1 MAYPHASVR
10 STLMLLLPVAVMV
23 GLAAGSYWLLQRSLP
38 SNQDQPDEP
47 KTHTEDAFSTDL
59 SVTMLDPTGITHY
72 RLNAATMKHYEDDA
86 SSYVTLP
93 TMRSFAPGDPNVTT
107 YSQTGT
113 MNGDQSIVNLYG
125 QARLMRDP
133 SQTDPAMEADSE
145 HFKVFVNDD
154 IIQSEKPVK
163 LQRGLSVMY
172 GNSMDYH
179 NATRQMYLYGNVHG
193 QIAAHEPLPASAP
206 APSK

>member
-1 MAYPHASVR
+1 MAYQQASLR
-10 STLMLLLPVAVMV
+10 STLSLLLPLVLLA
-23 GLAAGSYWLLQRSLP
+23 GLAAGSYWLLQISLP
-38 SNQDQPDEP
+38 SNQGAEDLP

-93 TMRSFAPGDPNVTT
+93 KLRAFAPGDPDVTA
-107 YSQTGT
+107 YSETGT
-113 MNGDQSIVNLYG
+113 MNGDQSIVDLYD
-125 QARLMRDP
+125 QARLTRDP
-133 SQTDPAMEADSE
+133 NQVDPPMEADSQ
-145 HFKVFVNDD
+145 HFHILVNDD

-163 LQRGLSVMY
+163 LQRGQSVMY

-179 NATRQMYLYGNVHG
+179 NATRQMYLYGDVHG
-193 QIAAHEPLPASAP
+193 QIAAHEPPP
-206 APSK
+206 TPTPSH

>member
-1 MAYPHASVR
+1 MAYPHASLR
-10 STLMLLLPVAVMV
+10 STLMLLLPVVVLA

-38 SNQDQPDEP
+38 SDQNPPDQP

-93 TMRSFAPGDPNVTT
+93 TLRAFSPGAPDVTA
-107 YSQTGT
+107 YAQTGT
-113 MNGDQSIVNLYG
+113 MNGDQSIVNLYQ
-125 QARLMRDP
+125 QARLTRAP

-163 LQRGLSVMY
+163 LQRGQSVIY

-179 NATRQMYLYGNVHG
+179 NATRQMFLYGDIHG
-193 QIAAHEPLPASAP
+193 QIAAHEPAP
-206 APSK
+206 TPSK

>member
-1 MAYPHASVR
+1 MAYPHASAR
-10 STLMLLLPVAVMV
+10 STLMLLLPVVVLAA
-23 GLAAGSYWLLQRSLP
+23 LAAGSYWLLQRSLP
-38 SNQDQPDEP
+38 SNQNPPDEP
-47 KTHTEDAFSTDL
+47 KTHTEDAFSTEL
-59 SVTMLDPTGITHY
+59 SVTMLDPTGLTNY

-86 SSYVTLP
+86 SSHVTLP
-93 TMRSFAPGDPNVTT
+93 ALRAFSPGAPDVTA
-107 YSQTGT
+107 YALIGT
-113 MNGDQSIVNLYG
+113 MNGDESIVNLYQ
-125 QARLMRDP
+125 QARLIRDP
-133 SQTDPAMEADSE
+133 DQVDPPMEADSE

-193 QIAAHEPLPASAP
+193 QIAAHESAP
-206 APSK
+206 AQSK